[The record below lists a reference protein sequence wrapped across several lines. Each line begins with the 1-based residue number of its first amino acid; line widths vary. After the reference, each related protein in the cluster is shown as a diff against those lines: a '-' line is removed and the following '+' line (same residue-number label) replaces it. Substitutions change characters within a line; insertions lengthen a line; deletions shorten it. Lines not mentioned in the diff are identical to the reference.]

1 MKKIFVIVF
10 ILFSIITGC
19 KKDYIIGGKASETN
33 KVNMP
38 TYDFLKSFDVTKSTA
53 RLFERANLI
62 TEVNGDITLVAPSD
76 YAVNRY
82 LRRVNNRRI
91 RLDPK
96 ATLWTV
102 EDIPVAD
109 LAKLKMYII
118 PKKVHRADLTKEGTK
133 FQALSG
139 DSLRLSL
146 EESTAEPAAAWDGS
160 NVPGDG
166 YQYPN
171 FMQTIPK
178 KVFVHFKR
186 GAKWEM
192 TGEQRA
198 ALGYDN
204 VECDQVYQMYLSD
217 VETTN
222 GVVHII
228 YVGNYNYTEH
238 YYYHTLFFFGTRA
251 DDLL

>member
-1 MKKIFVIVF
+1 MKN
-10 ILFSIITGC
+10 ILLITVLSALMLGC
-19 KKDYIIGGKASETN
+19 QKDYIIGGKKNETN
-33 KVNMP
+33 KVNMS
-38 TYDFLKSFDVTKSTA
+38 TYDFLKSYDVTKSTA
-53 RLFERANLI
+53 RLFERAGLI
-62 TEVNGDITLVAPSD
+62 DAVNGNVTLIAPNEYS
-76 YAVNRY
+76 VNRY
-82 LRRVNNRRI
+82 LRRINNRRV

-96 ATLWTV
+96 ATLWTI

-109 LAKLKMYII
+109 LAKLKMYLVQG
-118 PKKVHRADLTKEGTK
+118 KYTSQELTKEGITL
-133 FQALSG
+133 ATLNTG

-146 EESTAEPAAAWDGS
+146 QESTAEPAAAWDGS

-171 FMQTIPK
+171 FMQTNPK

-186 GAKWEM
+186 GANWEN

-204 VECDQVYQMYLSD
+204 PECDQVYQMYLSD
-217 VETTN
+217 VETTT
-222 GVVHII
+222 GVVHIL
-228 YVGNYNYTEH
+228 YVGNYNYNEH